1 MYGKI
6 YSYIL
11 LHYIIYLLNTIRR
24 LNQINIMINIFMCPS
39 IKTEKGKGVG
49 GPAWKFDGLY

>member
-24 LNQINIMINIFMCPS
+24 VNQIIIMINIFMCPS
-39 IKTEKGKGVG
+39 IKKEKGKGVG
-49 GPAWKFDGLY
+49 GPA